1 MLHYEIPRA
10 RKPFSG
16 ADRRN
21 MKRLSAI
28 ILTFVLVAAFALA
41 LTACNPVEKTE
52 TFNATK
58 ADIEAVCKDEAT
70 SYAHYQVAKTSQG
83 VTSSFEL
90 YLIDYSELPEN
101 YGLLAGYSVYIKDS
115 RSDGSVRYRLASG
128 IDSRTALYGD
138 AIVNADSSVQ
148 YSYAVTADNYA
159 MESLGDNNIYN
170 EVYGL
175 TSFPTATS
183 VHGEYKSDIA
193 TPKTTLTNAFNS
205 ADCTITAE
213 RNIKGKDVVSK
224 VYTVA
229 FDFGD
234 GSTKSKGTV
243 TVRTDGSDNV
253 TEIAVAWENGDSCST
268 KYVYDGTGEVGYDNI
283 FDVKESKAFFTL
295 CGVPEKD
302 LTKM

>member
-1 MLHYEIPRA
+1 
-10 RKPFSG
+10 
-16 ADRRN
+16 

-70 SYAHYQVAKTSQG
+70 SYAHYQVTKTSQG

-101 YGLLAGYSVYIKDS
+101 YGLVNGYSVYIKDS

-128 IDSRTALYGD
+128 KDSNNAIYCDAL
-138 AIVNADSSVQ
+138 VNADGTTA
-148 YSYAVTADNYA
+148 YSFAVDAGNHFVYKQDYIDA
-159 MESLGDNNIYN
+159 YGLESLPAA
-170 EVYGL
+170 
-175 TSFPTATS
+175 SS

-283 FDVKESKAFFTL
+283 FNTDQDNLSAFFEI
-295 CGVPEKD
+295 CGVPEKN
-302 LTKM
+302 LAMM

>member
-1 MLHYEIPRA
+1 
-10 RKPFSG
+10 
-16 ADRRN
+16 

-90 YLIDYSELPEN
+90 YLIDYSALPEN
-101 YGLLAGYSVYIKDS
+101 YGLVSGYSVYIKDS

-128 IDSRTALYGD
+128 TNHLNALYGD
-138 AIVNADSSVQ
+138 AIVNADSSVR
-148 YSYAVTADNYA
+148 YSYAVIANNYPIDT
-159 MESLGDNNIYN
+159 DNNIYN

-283 FDVKESKAFFTL
+283 FNVTESDAFFTL

>member
-1 MLHYEIPRA
+1 
-10 RKPFSG
+10 
-16 ADRRN
+16 

-128 IDSRTALYGD
+128 TDSRTALYGD
-138 AIVNADSSVQ
+138 AIVNADSSVKH
-148 YSYAVTADNYA
+148 SYAVTAGEYA
-159 MESLGDNNIYN
+159 MESLVGNNIYN

-283 FDVKESKAFFTL
+283 FNVTESDAFFTL
-295 CGVPEKD
+295 CGVPQKD